1 MHLPNHRW
9 KNTDYH
15 TKQQSE
21 IRNNSKRQSGKHD
34 NRGINPSK
42 SGNKVL
48 RLGLL
53 FRSLFDKLKNLRY
66 GRVLKALCGLYT
78 KKTFSVNT
86 TGNNSISRKNG
97 SRYGLPCKGCRIH
110 HTFSTPHNPVH
121 GYLFSRFNE
130 KNISDFHLIRVNRFY
145 ASIFPFYIRILRNDV
160 HQLFNRRTT
169 PPDCIA
175 LEEFSDLVKHHY
187 RNSFRKLTCKKS
199 TDGGNGH
206 KQSFVKRAAV
216 FNPKKALSNH
226 IISTDKI
233 GNKIE
238 WQKEKRMLIENGN
251 QLHFFHQYQK

>member
-1 MHLPNHRW
+1 MHLPYHRW

-97 SRYGLPCKGCRIH
+97 SRYGLPCKSCRIH
-110 HTFSTPHNPVH
+110 HTFSTPHNPIH

-130 KNISDFHLIRVNRFY
+130 KNISDFHLIRINRFY
-145 ASIFPFYIRILRNDV
+145 TAVFSYHIGILRDNI
-160 HQLFNRRTT
+160 HQLFNGGTATT
-169 PPDCIA
+169 YSIA
-175 LEEFSDLVKHHY
+175 LKKLSDLIEHHNGN
-187 RNSFRKLTCKKS
+187 RFSKFSRKKGPDSGNS
-199 TDGGNGH
+199 H
-206 KQSFVKRAAV
+206 KQ
-216 FNPKKALSNH
+216 
-226 IISTDKI
+226 
-233 GNKIE
+233 
-238 WQKEKRMLIENGN
+238 
-251 QLHFFHQYQK
+251 